1 MKTLKMIEEAVK
13 VTQSNLNKNDIDEE
27 TRELELRKLNALMEI
42 VSYVKSLAWLK
53 QSQAKEKMRF
63 LIKTKFNYER
73 TKKEFNISSINAVEV
88 FVSYANKKLLE
99 KIGKDTV
106 DLILRGEVDSAM
118 AQFRANT
125 GHDHQNLDFFIPGIA
140 KFLPHPEKHKFM
152 LLTECEEE
160 LILLGNLSHF
170 MVSSMFEKADKMKLA
185 HLLYIL
191 NSEDKKY
198 EAEKE
203 LITRFLNGEFAEV
216 DGYKLSIESQVA
228 RVFKELDQ
236 QNLFI

>member
-1 MKTLKMIEEAVK
+1 M
-13 VTQSNLNKNDIDEE
+13 
-27 TRELELRKLNALMEI
+27 RKLNALMEI

-118 AQFRANT
+118 
-125 GHDHQNLDFFIPGIA
+125 
-140 KFLPHPEKHKFM
+140 
-152 LLTECEEE
+152 
-160 LILLGNLSHF
+160 
-170 MVSSMFEKADKMKLA
+170 V
-185 HLLYIL
+185 
-191 NSEDKKY
+191 
-198 EAEKE
+198 
-203 LITRFLNGEFAEV
+203 
-216 DGYKLSIESQVA
+216 
-228 RVFKELDQ
+228 
-236 QNLFI
+236 